1 MLENWK
7 LPMDIK
13 GFVDGG
19 LIDLRKAFHTINQ
32 QLILGN
38 LHGYGFSKSALVII
52 NIQLL
57 VI

>member
-13 GFVDGG
+13 GFVDGV

-32 QLILGN
+32 
-38 LHGYGFSKSALVII
+38 
-52 NIQLL
+52 
-57 VI
+57 